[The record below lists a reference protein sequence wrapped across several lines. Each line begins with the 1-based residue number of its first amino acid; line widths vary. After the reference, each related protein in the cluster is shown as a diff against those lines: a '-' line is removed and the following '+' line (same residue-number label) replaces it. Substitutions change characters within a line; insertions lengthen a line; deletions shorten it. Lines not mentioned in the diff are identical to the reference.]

1 MIFKYIRYLIEDL
14 ITFFKILRDKRRLSA
29 YTRNTLI
36 ILSIARVLTVLY
48 AIKFITEE
56 LVPFYLET
64 LTVILYCMSLL
75 ILLTLII
82 ASITLLERKVLS
94 LSQRRVGPN
103 YVGYKGRLQY
113 LADALKLFL
122 KNSVVPI
129 ETNKF
134 LFILCPSLI
143 SSLCFTFWLSSA
155 WGLNI
160 GVFEIEFS
168 LVYLNLLSGI
178 FSLVV
183 VLTGFVS
190 RNKYAFLA
198 SIRSLLM
205 ILNLEIILGL
215 FFLSLTLFTKSLSI
229 FFFAYIQE
237 TAMTVFMYTY
247 IIGIVIIIFFLETNR
262 APFDLHEAESELIS
276 GYNTEYGGF
285 FFALY
290 YLGEY
295 FHLFFFSSF
304 MAVTILGFDNSF
316 IPFYIIF

>member
-1 MIFKYIRYLIEDL
+1 MTFKKITYFIEDL
-14 ITFFKILRDKRRLSA
+14 ITFFKILKDRRKLRA
-29 YTRNTLI
+29 YAHNTLI
-36 ILSIARVLTVLY
+36 ILSIARVIA
-48 AIKFITEE
+48 AIYGSKYIAKYYLPYYFEALIMM
-56 LVPFYLET
+56 FY
-64 LTVILYCMSLL
+64 SLSML

-122 KNSVVPI
+122 KNSVMPI

-143 SSLCFTFWLSSA
+143 SSLCFTFWLTSA

-237 TAMTVFMYTY
+237 TAMTIFIYIY
-247 IIGIVIIIFFLETNR
+247 IIGVIIILFFLETNR

-304 MAVTILGFDNSF
+304 MSVTLLGFDNSF

>member
-1 MIFKYIRYLIEDL
+1 MIYKKIIYFIEDL
-14 ITFFKILRDKRRLSA
+14 ITFFKILREKKRLNI
-29 YTRNTLI
+29 YTRNTVI
-36 ILSIARVLTVLY
+36 ILSISRVLTAFY
-48 AIKFITEE
+48 ASEFITKNI
-56 LVPFYLET
+56 LPFYLEVI
-64 LTVILYCMSLL
+64 TVIFYNLLLL

-122 KNSVVPI
+122 KNSVIPI

-160 GVFEIEFS
+160 GVFEIEFTI
-168 LVYLNLLSGI
+168 VYLNLLSGI

-183 VLTGFVS
+183 VLTGFIS

-237 TAMTVFMYTY
+237 TAMTIYIYIY
-247 IIGIVIIIFFLETNR
+247 IIGVIIIIFFLETNR

-304 MAVTILGFDNSF
+304 LSVTILGFDNFF

>member
-1 MIFKYIRYLIEDL
+1 MFIKEIIYFIEDL
-14 ITFFKILRDKRRLSA
+14 ITLFKTLKERRKLTA
-29 YTRNTLI
+29 YTHNTI
-36 ILSIARVLTVLY
+36 IFLSIARTLAALY
-48 AIKFITEE
+48 SLDFITKQV
-56 LVPFYLET
+56 VPLYLEALTTT
-64 LTVILYCMSLL
+64 LYSILLL

-122 KNSVVPI
+122 KNSTIPI

-237 TAMTVFMYTY
+237 TAMTIFMYTY
-247 IIGIVIIIFFLETNR
+247 IIGIVVIIFFLETNR

-304 MAVTILGFDNSF
+304 ISVTILGFDNSF